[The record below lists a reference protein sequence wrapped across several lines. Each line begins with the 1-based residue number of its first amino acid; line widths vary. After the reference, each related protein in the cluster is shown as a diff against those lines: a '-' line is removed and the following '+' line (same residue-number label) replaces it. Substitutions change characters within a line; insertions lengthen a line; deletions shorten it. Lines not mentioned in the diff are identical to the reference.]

1 MMLQPAFAVHS
12 FCRRAWS
19 VCSLA
24 GCLLLCACSGAQTAA
39 PRGGDGIASYDL
51 PPSPTASQQPY
62 SAAGAAPAA
71 SSSSAQGGATPSYS
85 GGYPGGYSGDSNG
98 TGTTAAPSYGEPQSQ
113 APGYAAP
120 VPSYAPAPT
129 YTPSYQQSQP
139 QPATG
144 SAAVAPAWRPLAERL
159 AADGLSGPRVDA
171 LLASFNATPTQSPMG
186 RKMRELYNRKF
197 FPKPP
202 STAPAAL
209 YYKGVLTDANVQLC
223 RQFVAQNKRAFD
235 QAEARFGVPSSIAV
249 SLLFVETR
257 LGKVLADVPENAFFT
272 LASMSVTRQPSDIP
286 DWLPRMPGYQE
297 HLDWFAEIMP
307 KRADWAYKEV
317 KALVEHMLRDNIDPH
332 HLPSSIYGAVGLC
345 QFMPSNIATYGADG
359 DGDGKVDLFTI
370 PDAVASLSNY
380 LAKHGW
386 KPGLPRTRQHQLLMA
401 YNHASIYAN
410 TILAL
415 SDMINGAPS
424 PEAAAKAA
432 PAAGKAAPAKNAKAV
447 PAKVGKPAAAKP
459 AAKAAKA
466 PKPAKPAN

>member
-19 VCSLA
+19 VCGLA

-39 PRGGDGIASYDL
+39 SRGGDGITSYDL
-51 PPSPTASQQPY
+51 PSS
-62 SAAGAAPAA
+62 PAA
-71 SSSSAQGGATPSYS
+71 SQPSCSTAGAPPAASPNTGQGYATPNYS
-85 GGYPGGYSGDSNG
+85 GGYAGGSNG
-98 TGTTAAPSYGEPQSQ
+98 AGTTAAPSYGEPQSQ

-120 VPSYAPAPT
+120 SPTYAPTPAPA
-129 YTPSYQQSQP
+129 YTPSYQQGQP
-139 QPATG
+139 QPAAG
-144 SAAVAPAWRPLAERL
+144 SAAIAPAWRPLADRL

-171 LLASFNATPTQSPMG
+171 LLATLSATPTQSPMG

-257 LGKVLADVPENAFFT
+257 LGKVLADVPENAFYT

-317 KALVEHMLRDNIDPH
+317 KALVEHMLRDNLDPH

-380 LAKHGW
+380 LGKHGW
-386 KPGLPRTRQHQLLMA
+386 KPGLPRTRQHQILMA
-401 YNHASIYAN
+401 YNHAAIYAN

-424 PEAAAKAA
+424 PETSAKPA
-432 PAAGKAAPAKNAKAV
+432 PATTGKPAPAKAGKAV
-447 PAKVGKPAAAKP
+447 PAKAAKPAAAKP
-459 AAKAAKA
+459 ASKA

>member
-1 MMLQPAFAVHS
+1 MMQQSALVAHTLCKKV
-12 FCRRAWS
+12 WS
-19 VCSLA
+19 VCSIA
-24 GCLLLCACSGAQTAA
+24 GCLLLCACGGAQTASS
-39 PRGGDGIASYDL
+39 PSRGDGITSYDL
-51 PPSPTASQQPY
+51 PSSP
-62 SAAGAAPAA
+62 AAG
-71 SSSSAQGGATPSYS
+71 TPSYS
-85 GGYPGGYSGDSNG
+85 TPYTAQPVLSQGSQGSATPGYTGGS
-98 TGTTAAPSYGEPQSQ
+98 AAPSYGEPQAQPSGYG
-113 APGYAAP
+113 APAQNAAP
-120 VPSYAPAPT
+120 AYAPA
-129 YTPSYQQSQP
+129 YTPAQP
-139 QPATG
+139 Q
-144 SAAVAPAWRPLAERL
+144 AAAGVGVIAPAWRPLATRL

-171 LLASFNATPTQSPMG
+171 LLASLNATPTQSPMG

-209 YYKGVLTDANVQLC
+209 YYKGVLTEANAQLC
-223 RQFVAQNKRAFD
+223 RDFVAQNKRAFD
-235 QAEARFGVPSSIAV
+235 QAAARFGVPSSIAV

-272 LASMSVTRQPSDIP
+272 LASMAVTRQPSDIP
-286 DWLPRMPGYQE
+286 EWLPRMPGYEE

-386 KPGLPRTRQHQLLMA
+386 KPGQPRTRQHELLMA

-415 SDMINGAPS
+415 SDMVNGAPS
-424 PEAAAKAA
+424 PEAAAK
-432 PAAGKAAPAKNAKAV
+432 PAVAKPATAKAV
-447 PAKVGKPAAAKP
+447 PGKTGKPAPAKAAKP
-459 AAKAAKA
+459 AAT
-466 PKPAKPAN
+466 KPSGSKVSGQ

>member
-1 MMLQPAFAVHS
+1 MMLQPAFFVRS

-24 GCLLLCACSGAQTAA
+24 SCLLLCACSGAQTAA
-39 PRGGDGIASYDL
+39 SRGGDGITSYDL
-51 PPSPTASQQPY
+51 PASSANQPTY
-62 SAAGAAPAA
+62 AAPSTGA
-71 SSSSAQGGATPSYS
+71 SGYAGSGYGAGS
-85 GGYPGGYSGDSNG
+85 
-98 TGTTAAPSYGEPQSQ
+98 TAGPSYGEPQNQVPAS
-113 APGYAAP
+113 AAP
-120 VPSYAPAPT
+120 APSYAPATAPT
-129 YTPSYQQSQP
+129 YTQGKA
-139 QPATG
+139 QPAAG
-144 SAAVAPAWRPLAERL
+144 NAAIAPAWKPLADRL

-171 LLASFNATPTQSPMG
+171 LLATLSATPTQSPMG

-202 STAPAAL
+202 STAPAAQ

-223 RQFVAQNKRAFD
+223 RQFVAQNKSAFD

-249 SLLFVETR
+249 ALLFVETR

-272 LASMSVTRQPSDIP
+272 LASMSVTREPADIP

-345 QFMPSNIATYGADG
+345 QFMPSNIAMYGADG

-370 PDAVASLSNY
+370 PDAIASLSNY

-386 KPGLPRTRQHQLLMA
+386 KAGLPRAKQHKLLMA
-401 YNHASIYAN
+401 YNHATIYAN

-415 SDMINGAPS
+415 SDMVNGAPS
-424 PEAAAKAA
+424 PEAVAKAATAKAPKAAPAKAA
-432 PAAGKAAPAKNAKAV
+432 PAK
-447 PAKVGKPAAAKP
+447 AAKP
-459 AAKAAKA
+459 AASKASK
-466 PKPAKPAN
+466 PVKPAK

>member
-1 MMLQPAFAVHS
+1 MTHQSALAAQY
-12 FCRRAWS
+12 FCRRIWT

-24 GCLLLCACSGAQTAA
+24 GCLLLCACGGAQTASSPA
-39 PRGGDGIASYDL
+39 RGGDGVTSYDL
-51 PPSPTASQQPY
+51 PSSP
-62 SAAGAAPAA
+62 AAAAPAYTTPYTA
-71 SSSSAQGGATPSYS
+71 PQVPSQGTPQ
-85 GGYPGGYSGDSNG
+85 
-98 TGTTAAPSYGEPQSQ
+98 APQSYP
-113 APGYAAP
+113 APGYAGGNAAP
-120 VPSYAPAPT
+120 TYGQPQGQAQGQPYGYGAPAPAQA
-129 YTPSYQQSQP
+129 QQM
-139 QPATG
+139 AG
-144 SAAVAPAWRPLAERL
+144 NGAVAPVWQPLAARL
-159 AADGLSGPRVDA
+159 AADGLSGPRVNA
-171 LLASFNATPTQSPMG
+171 LLATLNPTPTQSPMG

-209 YYKGVLTDANVQLC
+209 YYKGVLTEANVQLC

-235 QAEARFGVPSSIAV
+235 QANARYGVPPSIAV

-257 LGKVLADVPENAFFT
+257 LGKVLADVPENAFYT
-272 LASMSVTRQPSDIP
+272 LASMAVTRQPSDIP
-286 DWLPRMPGYQE
+286 EWLPRMPGYEE
-297 HLDWFAEIMP
+297 HLDWFADIMP

-359 DGDGKVDLFTI
+359 DGDGKVDLFTV

-401 YNHASIYAN
+401 YNHADIYAN

-415 SDMINGAPS
+415 SDMVNGAPS
-424 PEAAAKAA
+424 PETAAKAA
-432 PAAGKAAPAKNAKAV
+432 PAPAKAA
-447 PAKVGKPAAAKP
+447 KPAAAKSARP
-459 AAKAAKA
+459 V
-466 PKPAKPAN
+466 KPAR

>member
-19 VCSLA
+19 VCGLA

-39 PRGGDGIASYDL
+39 SRGGDGITSYDL
-51 PPSPTASQQPY
+51 PSSP
-62 SAAGAAPAA
+62 AATPPAAP
-71 SSSSAQGGATPSYS
+71 SNTAQGYATPNYS
-85 GGYPGGYSGDSNG
+85 GGYAGGSNG
-98 TGTTAAPSYGEPQSQ
+98 AGTTAAPSYGEPQSQ

-120 VPSYAPAPT
+120 APT
-129 YTPSYQQSQP
+129 YAPSYQQSQP
-139 QPATG
+139 QPAAG
-144 SAAVAPAWRPLAERL
+144 SAAIAPAWRPLADRL

-171 LLASFNATPTQSPMG
+171 LLATLSATPTQSPMG

-257 LGKVLADVPENAFFT
+257 LGKVLADVPENAFYT

-386 KPGLPRTRQHQLLMA
+386 KPGLPRTRQHQILMA
-401 YNHASIYAN
+401 YNHAAIYAN

-424 PEAAAKAA
+424 PEASAKAA
-432 PAAGKAAPAKNAKAV
+432 PATAGKPAPAKSGKAAPAKAA
-447 PAKVGKPAAAKP
+447 KPAAAKP
-459 AAKAAKA
+459 ASKA
-466 PKPAKPAN
+466 PKPVKPTN

>member
-19 VCSLA
+19 ACGLA

-39 PRGGDGIASYDL
+39 SRGGDGITSYDL
-51 PPSPTASQQPY
+51 PSSPAASQPSY
-62 SAAGAAPAA
+62 NTAGAPPAA
-71 SSSSAQGGATPSYS
+71 SSNTGQGYATPNYS
-85 GGYPGGYSGDSNG
+85 GGYSGGYAGGSNG
-98 TGTTAAPSYGEPQSQ
+98 AGTTAAPSYGEPQSQ
-113 APGYAAP
+113 APAYAAP
-120 VPSYAPAPT
+120 APTYAPSPAPT

-139 QPATG
+139 QPAAG
-144 SAAVAPAWRPLAERL
+144 SAAIAPAWRPLADRL

-171 LLASFNATPTQSPMG
+171 LLATLSATPTQSPMG

-257 LGKVLADVPENAFFT
+257 LGKVLADVPENAFYT
-272 LASMSVTRQPSDIP
+272 LASMAVTRQPSDIP

-345 QFMPSNIATYGADG
+345 QFMPSNIAMYGADG

-386 KPGLPRTRQHQLLMA
+386 KSGLPRTRQHQLLMA
-401 YNHASIYAN
+401 YNHAAIYAN

-424 PEAAAKAA
+424 PEASAKAA
-432 PAAGKAAPAKNAKAV
+432 PAAAGKPAPAKAGKAAPAK
-447 PAKVGKPAAAKP
+447 AAKP
-459 AAKAAKA
+459 VSKT
-466 PKPAKPAN
+466 PKPVKPAN